1 MLKSIEVKV
10 YAIRVNQ
17 STYTSNLFNAFVFY
31 FRPKQTASSN
41 QQSFTILSRSLF
53 LFYCRHIRH
62 LSQLN
67 IIGCGFLDLPDDAT
81 DEDIEAAFAADAT
94 RSAEQKANERILR
107 SFCALAGGAVL
118 PAVDALSL
126 LTQVRSRTVGQ
137 VSLFRG
143 PLRIGDTE
151 IEVFAFG
158 KTKQV
163 NMPTLSKL
171 STVAPEAAG
180 SDATHAV
187 QMSRSYWNK
196 LEDSAAAQ
204 EVQDDQKVGGFV
216 SLFLPF
222 STDRHCSPKQ
232 LVPHYGNLLIH
243 ASDLIS
249 ARTLTRRSRRTRTAR
264 NSYPS
269 RRTTSST

>member
-1 MLKSIEVKV
+1 M
-10 YAIRVNQ
+10 
-17 STYTSNLFNAFVFY
+17 
-31 FRPKQTASSN
+31 
-41 QQSFTILSRSLF
+41 
-53 LFYCRHIRH
+53 
-62 LSQLN
+62 
-67 IIGCGFLDLPDDAT
+67 
-81 DEDIEAAFAADAT
+81 
-94 RSAEQKANERILR
+94 LR

-196 LEDSAAAQ
+196 LEDNAAAQ
-204 EVQDDQKVGGFV
+204 EVQDDQKVGD
-216 SLFLPF
+216 LFLPLF
-222 STDRHCSPKQ
+222 FPTASPTKQ
-232 LVPHYGNLLIH
+232 LVLYRFIH
-243 ASDLIS
+243 ASYLIS
-249 ARTLTRRSRRTRTAR
+249 TRTRTHRSRRTRTAR
-264 NSYPS
+264 SSFPS